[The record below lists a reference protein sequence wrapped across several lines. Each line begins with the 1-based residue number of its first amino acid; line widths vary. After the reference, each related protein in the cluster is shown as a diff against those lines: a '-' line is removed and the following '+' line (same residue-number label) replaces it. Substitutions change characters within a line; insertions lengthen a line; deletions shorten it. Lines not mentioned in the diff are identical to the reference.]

1 MEHGARFG
9 FLWIAPSPSR
19 AANMAIMRTKSES
32 VQGSALL
39 SKRLFFAA
47 LLVAVLCSA
56 AAYCAAQTGDP
67 IETIRVDSDL
77 VDLQVNVLNHDASRP
92 PLRLQP
98 QDFLVLEDGVLQEI
112 TFFAAAETPFDLVL
126 LLDLSGS
133 TANKLE
139 LIRKSS
145 KRFVAATRPT
155 DRIAI
160 VTFTDVARVV
170 SKLTFD
176 RDELIAAV
184 ETIEKPMGGTNF
196 WDALRYV
203 LDVVARPA
211 PASRRSAVVVMTD
224 GVDNALPD
232 VSGEGSRTTF
242 EELLNL
248 VGHSNAI
255 VFPIYLDTEK
265 ETVKRHLAP
274 ESAYEIARSQLK
286 QLADVSGTI
295 TYRADKL
302 KDLESVYAQV
312 IRDLGTVYSIG
323 YRPRDNSRDGK
334 WHSVSVRLVNHPEL
348 IARSRRGYYASTL
361 SSGKPE

>member
-1 MEHGARFG
+1 
-9 FLWIAPSPSR
+9 
-19 AANMAIMRTKSES
+19 MRTRRTTACGNALSPKPL
-32 VQGSALL
+32 VFALL
-39 SKRLFFAA
+39 SL
-47 LLVAVLCSA
+47 AVLFSA
-56 AAYCAAQTGDP
+56 AAYSVAQTADP
-67 IETIRVDSDL
+67 VETIRVDSDL

-92 PLRLQP
+92 PARLQP
-98 QDFLVLEDGVLQEI
+98 QDFLVLEDGVPQEI
-112 TFFAAAETPFDLVL
+112 TFFAAADAPFDLVL

-133 TANKLE
+133 TANKLK

-160 VTFTDVARVV
+160 VTFTEVARVV
-170 SKLTFD
+170 SKLTSD
-176 RDELIAAV
+176 RDELSAAV
-184 ETIEKPMGGTNF
+184 ETIKKPIGGTNF

-255 VFPIYLDTEK
+255 VFPIYLDTEE
-265 ETVKRHLAP
+265 ETVKRHLTP
-274 ESAYEIARSQLK
+274 ESAYETARSQLK
-286 QLADVSGTI
+286 QIADVSGTI
-295 TYRADKL
+295 TYRANKL
-302 KDLESVYAQV
+302 KDLESVYVQI

-323 YRPRDNSRDGK
+323 YRPRDKARDGK
-334 WHSVSVRLVNHPEL
+334 WHSVRVQLVNHPEL
-348 IARSRRGYYASTL
+348 LARSKTGYYAKRL
-361 SSGKPE
+361 SVKPE

>member
-1 MEHGARFG
+1 
-9 FLWIAPSPSR
+9 
-19 AANMAIMRTKSES
+19 MRTKRTRARGNALSRKLLFF
-32 VQGSALL
+32 ALL
-39 SKRLFFAA
+39 S
-47 LLVAVLCSA
+47 LLVLFSA
-56 AAYCAAQTGDP
+56 AVYSVAQTADP
-67 IETIRVDSDL
+67 VETIRVDSDL
-77 VDLQVNVLNHDASRP
+77 VDLQVNVLNHDASR
-92 PLRLQP
+92 LAARLQP
-98 QDFLVLEDGVLQEI
+98 QDFLVFEDGVPQEI
-112 TFFAAAETPFDLVL
+112 TFFAAADAPFDLVL

-133 TANKLE
+133 TANKLK
-139 LIRKSS
+139 LIRQSS

-170 SKLTFD
+170 SKLTSD
-176 RDELIAAV
+176 REELMAA
-184 ETIEKPMGGTNF
+184 IEAIKKPMGGTNF

-203 LDVVARPA
+203 LDVVARPV

-255 VFPIYLDTEK
+255 VFPIYLDTEE

-274 ESAYEIARSQLK
+274 GSAYETARSQLR
-286 QLADVSGTI
+286 QLADVSGTV
-295 TYRADKL
+295 TYRANKL

-323 YRPRDNSRDGK
+323 YRPKENSRDGK
-334 WHSVSVRLVNHPEL
+334 WHSVRVQLLNHPEL
-348 IARSRRGYYASTL
+348 LARTKTGYYAKSL
-361 SSGKPE
+361 SSVKPE